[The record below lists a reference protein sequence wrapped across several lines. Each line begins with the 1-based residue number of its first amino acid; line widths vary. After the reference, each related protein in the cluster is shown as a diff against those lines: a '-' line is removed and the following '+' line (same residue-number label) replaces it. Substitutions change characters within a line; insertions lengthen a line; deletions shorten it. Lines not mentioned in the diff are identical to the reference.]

1 MTAATRTMDQKLARI
16 RAGAYK
22 PTDFIIADAK
32 DGDMSL
38 GTSTAGPKLDER
50 NQPTDRM
57 RPIADYRADMRRIVS
72 SGLVDIML
80 TSISSAEVLAAEG
93 VFAGS
98 PVTPAVRLN
107 DATDIWSAR
116 GSSYRGEQARPFR
129 TARLDRAR
137 AVADLGLY
145 AITFYNDVDRDVET
159 LAAYAQFR
167 DEAER
172 AGMRHFLE
180 VFNPA
185 LRGEDER
192 RGFRPLPERRDIA
205 LPRRRGER
213 RIGRSS

>member
-1 MTAATRTMDQKLARI
+1 M
-16 RAGAYK
+16 
-22 PTDFIIADAK
+22 
-32 DGDMSL
+32 
-38 GTSTAGPKLDER
+38 
-50 NQPTDRM
+50 
-57 RPIADYRADMRRIVS
+57 
-72 SGLVDIML
+72 
-80 TSISSAEVLAAEG
+80 LAAEG

-98 PVTPAVRLN
+98 QVTPAVRLN

-185 LRGEDER
+185 FEVKTGADF
-192 RGFRPLPERRDIA
+192 GFYLNDAISRV
-205 LPRRRGER
+205 PRRRGDAGSAAVPEDGS
-213 RIGRSS
+213 ITAHAPWRSSPPTIRRT

>member
-137 AVADLGLY
+137 ALADLGLY

-159 LAAYAQFR
+159 LAAYAAVPRRGRARR
-167 DEAER
+167 DA
-172 AGMRHFLE
+172 ALPGG
-180 VFNPA
+180 VQSG
-185 LRGEDER
+185 LRGEDR
-192 RGFRPLPERRDIA
+192 RGFRPLPERRHIA
-205 LPRRRGER
+205 VPRRRGER